1 MIVLDGVTKKFGDH
15 LALDVPSLTIPPRS
29 FAVVVGPS
37 GCGKSTAL
45 RIISGLERPTSG
57 RVLID
62 GTDATERQ
70 PGERNLAMVF
80 QDFALYPHM
89 TVADNIGFSLRLQ
102 ARHDRRGGPSRQEI
116 TRRVGEAAVLLR
128 IDKLLGRRPAQLS
141 GGERQRV
148 AIARAIV
155 RRPAVLL
162 LDEPLSSLD
171 AQLRHHA
178 RAELVRLHRE
188 LDTTVVL
195 VTHDQ
200 GEALSMAS
208 HLVVLDAGRVA
219 QAGPPGDVYHRPRTV
234 GVATF
239 LGSPAM
245 NLHDV
250 DLTADGT
257 ASRVCGPGLRGRLP
271 APPPGVRVRLG
282 WRPADALIDRSGPSR
297 DGVAVEG
304 VVDVVEF
311 TGEGHLL
318 NCTGPD
324 GAWTASLPG
333 SEHPPATGSQV
344 LAFLRP
350 ERVHL
355 FDAATGVRLAN
366 RWDEPT

>member
-1 MIVLDGVTKKFGDH
+1 MISLDGVTKQYGDH
-15 LALDVPSLTIPPRS
+15 LALDVSTLVIPPRS
-29 FAVVVGPS
+29 FTVVVGPS

-45 RIISGLERPTSG
+45 RIISGLERPTGG
-57 RVLID
+57 RVLI
-62 GTDATERQ
+62 GGVDATDQ
-70 PGERNLAMVF
+70 PSGERDLAMVF

-89 TVADNIGFSLRLQ
+89 TVAGNIGFPLVLQ

-116 TRRVGEAAVLLR
+116 TDRVREIAALLR
-128 IDKLLGRRPAQLS
+128 IETLLGRRPAQLS

-148 AIARAIV
+148 AIARALV

-171 AQLRHHA
+171 AQLRQHA

-208 HLVVLDAGRVA
+208 NLVVLAAGRVA
-219 QAGPPGDVYHRPRTV
+219 QAGPPAELFDRPCTV

-239 LGSPAM
+239 LGSPSM

-250 DLTADGT
+250 ELTADGT
-257 ASRVCGPGLRGRLP
+257 ASEVRGPGLRGRLP
-271 APPPGVRVRLG
+271 MTPPQTRARLG
-282 WRPADALIDRSGPSR
+282 WRPSDAVISGGTPRR
-297 DGVAVEG
+297 DGVIVEG
-304 VVDVVEF
+304 ILDVVEF
-311 TGEGHLL
+311 TGDGHLL
-318 NCTGPD
+318 NCIGPH
-324 GAWTASLPG
+324 GAWTAAVPG
-333 SEHPPATGSQV
+333 RERPPATGSKIHV
-344 LAFLRP
+344 HLHP

-355 FDAATGVRLAN
+355 FDAGTGQRLT
-366 RWDEPT
+366 RV

>member
-1 MIVLDGVTKKFGDH
+1 MISLDGLTKRYGSH
-15 LALDVPSLTIPPRS
+15 LALDVPSLAIPPRS
-29 FAVVVGPS
+29 FTVVVGPS
-37 GCGKSTAL
+37 GCCKSTAL

-62 GTDATERQ
+62 GADATDRQ
-70 PGERNLAMVF
+70 PGERDLSMVF

-89 TVADNIGFSLRLQ
+89 TVADNIGFSLKLQ

-116 TRRVGEAAVLLR
+116 THRVREIAALLR
-128 IDKLLGRRPAQLS
+128 IEKLLGPRPAQLS

-178 RAELVRLHRE
+178 RAELIRLHRE

-208 HLVVLDAGRVA
+208 YLVVLDAGRVA
-219 QAGPPGDVYHRPRTV
+219 QAGPPGEVYHRPRTV

-250 DLTADGT
+250 ELTADGA
-257 ASRVCGPGLRGRLP
+257 ASRVRGPGLRGRLP
-271 APPPGVRVRLG
+271 MPPPGTRVRLG
-282 WRPADALIDRSGPSR
+282 WRPADAIIDGGDPPRPR

-304 VVDVVEF
+304 MLDVVEF
-311 TGEGHLL
+311 TGDGHLL
-318 NCTGPD
+318 NCTGPH

-333 SEHPPATGSQV
+333 REQPPAAGSRIHAY
-344 LAFLRP
+344 LHP

-355 FDAATGVRLAN
+355 FDTSTGARLAH
-366 RWDEPT
+366 T

>member
-1 MIVLDGVTKKFGDH
+1 VDCGELVISLDRVTMRYGEH
-15 LALDVPSLTIPPRS
+15 LALDVPALAIPPRS
-29 FAVVVGPS
+29 FTVVVGPS

-45 RIISGLERPTSG
+45 RVISGLERPTSG
-57 RVLID
+57 RVLIH
-62 GTDATERQ
+62 GADATGWP
-70 PGERNLAMVF
+70 PGARDLSMVF

-89 TVADNIGFSLRLQ
+89 TVAGNIGFSLKLQ

-116 TRRVGEAAVLLR
+116 TTRVRETAALLR
-128 IDKLLGRRPAQLS
+128 IEKLLGRRPAQLS

-178 RAELVRLHRE
+178 RTELVRLHRE

-200 GEALSMAS
+200 AEALSMATY
-208 HLVVLDAGRVA
+208 LVVLDAGRVA
-219 QAGPPGDVYHRPRTV
+219 QAGPPDEVYRRPANV

-250 DLTADGT
+250 ELTGDGA
-257 ASRVCGPGLRGRLP
+257 ASLVRGPGLRGRLP
-271 APPPGVRVRLG
+271 VPPPGSRVRLG
-282 WRPADALIDRSGPSR
+282 WRPADAIV
-297 DGVAVEG
+297 DGVDHPPGIAVEG
-304 VVDVVEF
+304 LVDVVEF
-311 TGEGHLL
+311 TGDGFLL
-318 NCTGPD
+318 TCAGPH
-324 GAWTASLPG
+324 GGWTAWLPG
-333 SEHPPATGSQV
+333 REQPPAPGAGIHAHV
-344 LAFLRP
+344 PA

-355 FDAATGVRLAN
+355 FDAGTGARA
-366 RWDEPT
+366 

>member
-1 MIVLDGVTKKFGDH
+1 MINLDGVTKRYGDH
-15 LALDVPSLTIPPRS
+15 LALDVPALAIPRRS
-29 FAVVVGPS
+29 FTVVVGPS

-45 RIISGLERPTSG
+45 RIVSGLERPTSG
-57 RVLID
+57 QVLID
-62 GTDATERQ
+62 GADATDRQ
-70 PGERNLAMVF
+70 PGERDLAMVF

-89 TVADNIGFSLRLQ
+89 TVADNIGFSLKLQ

-116 TRRVGEAAVLLR
+116 TDRVQESAALLR
-128 IDKLLGRRPAQLS
+128 IEKLLGRRPAQLS

-171 AQLRHHA
+171 AQLRQHA

-208 HLVVLDAGRVA
+208 HLVVLDAGRVV
-219 QAGPPGDVYHRPRTV
+219 QAGPPGEVYRRPCTV

-250 DLTADGT
+250 EVIADG
-257 ASRVCGPGLRGRLP
+257 AACRGR
-271 APPPGVRVRLG
+271 
-282 WRPADALIDRSGPSR
+282 
-297 DGVAVEG
+297 
-304 VVDVVEF
+304 
-311 TGEGHLL
+311 
-318 NCTGPD
+318 
-324 GAWTASLPG
+324 
-333 SEHPPATGSQV
+333 
-344 LAFLRP
+344 
-350 ERVHL
+350 
-355 FDAATGVRLAN
+355 
-366 RWDEPT
+366 